1 MTDYMDTIDIKDDIK
16 YDLLLLKRK
25 FENELLLNRYNI
37 NYINNIIKKNSTVD
51 KNELFLC
58 IIMFLIIISILSYI
72 VKK

>member
-37 NYINNIIKKNSTVD
+37 NYINNIIRKNNTVD

-58 IIMFLIIISILSYI
+58 IIMFLIIIYILSYI